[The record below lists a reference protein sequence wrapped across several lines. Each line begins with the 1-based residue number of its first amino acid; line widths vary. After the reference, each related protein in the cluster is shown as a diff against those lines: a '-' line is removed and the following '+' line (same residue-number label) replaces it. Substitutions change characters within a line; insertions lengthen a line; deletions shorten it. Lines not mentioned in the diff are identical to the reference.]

1 MKRKITIISTALIF
15 AGNVIAQSDRTDAR
29 EAFTVGLKAGA
40 NYANVYDSE
49 GEDFEADGKLGFAG
63 GGFLTIPIGMY
74 LGIQPEVLFSQK
86 GFTASGNFLGSG
98 YTVTRTTNYLDI
110 PVLFMLKPSE
120 FITVVAGPQFSY
132 LIKQNDVFANGTT
145 SIAQEQEFENDDIRN
160 NTLCFIGGVD
170 INLRH
175 IVLGARVGWDLQSN
189 RSDGSSTTPRY
200 KNTWLQATIAYR
212 LYH

>member
-1 MKRKITIISTALIF
+1 MKTTVKLIAASFVLTINA
-15 AGNVIAQSDRTDAR
+15 IAQSDRTDAR

-40 NYANVYDSE
+40 NYANVYDSQ

-63 GGFLTIPIGMY
+63 GGFLTIPLGMY

-132 LIKQNDVFANGTT
+132 LIKQTDVFANATT
-145 SIAQEQEFENDDIRN
+145 SIQQEQEFENDDIRT
-160 NTLCFIGGVD
+160 NTLCFVGGLD

-175 IVLGARVGWDLQSN
+175 IVLGARAGWDLQSN
-189 RSDGSSTTPRY
+189 RGDGSSTTPRY

-212 LYH
+212 LYR

>member
-1 MKRKITIISTALIF
+1 MKTTTKLVEAAVIF
-15 AGNVIAQSDRTDAR
+15 AGNAFAQSDRTDAR

-49 GEDFEADGKLGFAG
+49 GEDFEADGKIGFAG
-63 GGFLTIPIGMY
+63 GGYVTIPLGMY
-74 LGIQPEVLFSQK
+74 LGIQPEILLSQK
-86 GFTASGNFLGSG
+86 GFSASGSFLGGG
-98 YTVTRTTNYLDI
+98 YTVTRTTNYLDV
-110 PVLFMLKPSE
+110 PVFFMLKPSE
-120 FITVVAGPQFSY
+120 FITVVSGPQFSY
-132 LIKQNDVFANGTT
+132 LIKQTDVFANATT
-145 SIAQEQEFENDDIRN
+145 TIEQEQEFENDDIRT
-160 NTLCFIGGVD
+160 NTLCFVGGID

-175 IVLGARVGWDLQSN
+175 FVLGARAGWDLQSN

>member
-1 MKRKITIISTALIF
+1 MKKGIKLIAVALVL
-15 AGNVIAQSDRTDAR
+15 AGNAFAQSDRTDAR
-29 EAFTVGLKAGA
+29 EAFTIGLKAGA

-49 GEDFEADGKLGFAG
+49 GEDFNADGKLGFAG
-63 GGFLTIPIGMY
+63 GGYLTIPLGMY

-98 YTVTRTTNYLDI
+98 YKVTRTSDFLDI

-120 FITVVAGPQFSY
+120 FLTVVAGPQFSY
-132 LIKQNDVFANGTT
+132 LIKQTDVFANATT
-145 SIAQEQEFENDDIRN
+145 SIEQEKEFENDDIRT
-160 NTLCFIGGVD
+160 NTLCFVGGVD

-175 IVLGARVGWDLQSN
+175 LVIGARAGWDLQSN

-212 LYH
+212 LYR